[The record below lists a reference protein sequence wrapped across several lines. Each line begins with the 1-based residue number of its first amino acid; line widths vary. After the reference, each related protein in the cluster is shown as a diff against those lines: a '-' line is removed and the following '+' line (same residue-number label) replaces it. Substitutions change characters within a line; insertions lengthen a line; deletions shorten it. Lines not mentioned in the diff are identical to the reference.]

1 MRKIT
6 PLLLSALVLFALNAT
21 AAVNAYARRLPAAL
35 LASHAGG
42 AFAPGDNETDRSRD
56 GLQGPVRRVRT
67 ETSKLVSKG
76 GKMTEGARVVL
87 ETATYDMKG
96 AKIDT
101 AYFLGAGGS
110 LTGKEVYKYDDRGNI
125 VEMTL
130 FNTDGSVL
138 SKEKYDYEFDAMG
151 NWTRMT
157 TSVAVIENGQMSFE
171 PTEVT
176 YRIIGYYLE
185 DATAKKLQTASL
197 ANNTNAAASV
207 KPAGMTDNK
216 PADNKAAAPAPA
228 KPDASPSQPKLTAA
242 PANASAPVSTSN
254 AAAKNASAPLN
265 NTSTPAVKR
274 AANNAPAP
282 PASSGAPVASQALV
296 LGMPDSAA
304 FAAPNQ
310 AGAPVVKTGD
320 DLPPPP
326 LKTVA
331 KASLRAVSAGVLN
344 GKAIEMPKP
353 VYPETARRAKLTG
366 LVTVEVMID
375 ASGKVIGARAVSGPE
390 MLRDAAERAARQAKF
405 TPALLSGQP
414 VRVAG
419 LINYNFSL

>member
-1 MRKIT
+1 MRKST
-6 PLLLSALVLFALNAT
+6 PFLLSVLFLVALNVCAAT
-21 AAVNAYARRLPAAL
+21 AGASRLPAAL
-35 LASHAGG
+35 LASPAVSS
-42 AFAPGDNETDRSRD
+42 APGDNENDRTRD

-67 ETSKLVSKG
+67 ETSKLMTKG

-138 SKEKYDYEFDAMG
+138 SKEKYEYEFDAMG

-176 YRIIGYYLE
+176 YRIIAYYLE
-185 DATAKKLQTASL
+185 DATARKLQTASL
-197 ANNTNAAASV
+197 ATNTNDAAGVAPAALASN
-207 KPAGMTDNK
+207 NK
-216 PADNKAAAPAPA
+216 PAAPAA
-228 KPDASPSQPKLTAA
+228 KPEPSVSQPKTPATAA
-242 PANASAPVSTSN
+242 PANSN
-254 AAAKNASAPLN
+254 AAASTS
-265 NTSTPAVKR
+265 TSTPK
-274 AANNAPAP
+274 AAATNNAPAP
-282 PASSGAPVASQALV
+282 VVKRAPDVPALPTSSGAPAVSSTLALGTPNAATLAASNN
-296 LGMPDSAA
+296 G
-304 FAAPNQ
+304 
-310 AGAPVVKTGD
+310 GAPVVKTND

-326 LKTVA
+326 VKPLI
-331 KASLRAVSAGVLN
+331 KASLRPISGGVLN
-344 GKAIEMPKP
+344 GKAVEMPKP
-353 VYPETARRAKLTG
+353 VYPETARRARMTG
-366 LVTVEVMID
+366 VVMVEVVVD
-375 ASGKVIGARAVSGPE
+375 LSGKVIGARAVSGPE

-405 TPALLSGQP
+405 TPTLLSGQP

-419 LINYNFSL
+419 LISYNFSL